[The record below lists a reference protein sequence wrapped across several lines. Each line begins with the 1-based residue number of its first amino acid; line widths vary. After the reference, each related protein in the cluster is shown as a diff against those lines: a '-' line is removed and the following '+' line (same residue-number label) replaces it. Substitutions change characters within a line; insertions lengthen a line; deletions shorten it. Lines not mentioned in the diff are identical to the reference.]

1 MEFDAVRAPDQLQF
15 GACGQ
20 IARNA
25 KTGIANTGI
34 IEPGIAKPRITEPQ
48 GLVELK
54 IGQHQRKVLGLG
66 RLKGQLHKAS
76 RRKHHFAAD
85 AVIAQIGRTAGR
97 EIGAVAPLK
106 AAWQRQGLQARPGQ
120 RASSRRTGRGRG

>member
-1 MEFDAVRAPDQLQF
+1 MEFDAVGAPNELQF

-25 KTGIANTGI
+25 K
-34 IEPGIAKPRITEPQ
+34 PGNAKPQ

-54 IGQHQRKVLGLG
+54 IGQRQRKTLGLG
-66 RLKGQLHKAS
+66 RLQGQLHKAS
-76 RRKHHFAAD
+76 RRKHHLAAD

-97 EIGAVAPLK
+97 ELRAVAPLK
-106 AAWQRQGLQARPGQ
+106 AAWQRQGLQSRPGQ
-120 RASSRRTGRGRG
+120 RGSCSGVGRGSRRRGCAGRCQC